1 MGVVTTGISF
11 AALLFTEVSRIVI
24 RFLGFPPH
32 YRVAHRNKS
41 LLPLGFSDSMIIKD
55 REHLGR
61 VTPRAWRN

>member
-1 MGVVTTGISF
+1 MGVITTEISF
-11 AALLFTEVSRIVI
+11 TALLFTEIRHIVV
-24 RFLGFPPH
+24 RSLGFPPR
-32 YRVAHRNKS
+32 YRVAPRNKS